1 MHPAVARLSQTARL
15 LRLLLWCGRLL
26 QRLPLRHGLQVWQL
40 LHLHVMLLLRMLLLV
55 QQLLLLLL
63 LHVFMRWLL
72 LRLRGQDERLLLL
85 LLLLH
90 LLMHLLQLRLLIR
103 VS

>member
-1 MHPAVARLSQTARL
+1 M
-15 LRLLLWCGRLL
+15 
-26 QRLPLRHGLQVWQL
+26 
-40 LHLHVMLLLRMLLLV
+40 
-55 QQLLLLLL
+55 LLLLLL

-72 LRLRGQDERLLLL
+72 LRLWSQEERLLLLL

>member
-1 MHPAVARLSQTARL
+1 M
-15 LRLLLWCGRLL
+15 LRLLLW
-26 QRLPLRHGLQVWQL
+26 HKLQVWQL
-40 LHLHVMLLLRMLLLV
+40 LRPHVMLLLRMLLLV

-72 LRLRGQDERLLLL
+72 LRLWGQEERLPLLLLL

-90 LLMHLLQLRLLIR
+90 LLMHLLQLRPLIR